1 MPLTSTGIGGVLS
14 SDPAMVP
21 WHSRRNRGLDGDGGK
36 AGAEAETITDPK
48 RIIRPIIPGG

>member
-1 MPLTSTGIGGVLS
+1 
-14 SDPAMVP
+14 MVP
-21 WHSRRNRGLDGDGGK
+21 WHSRRNRGLDGDGAK